1 MTLSAILFV
10 ALAAADDSA
19 PEALMTRLAS
29 ERYAEREEA
38 ARALEA
44 LGERALPAL
53 RAALQGDDPEVRRR
67 ARDLVRR
74 IEQRREADRLRVPT
88 RVRVSARGQPL
99 EAVAAEL
106 GRLGGVT
113 LKVSGEAARKPITW
127 ESGDLTFWEALDRLC
142 AAAGVAEEPPTPGG
156 PSQDENVSTTSVM
169 MIGRRGTSSP
179 TDVMRPRDE
188 PRLELVLKAGK
199 AAPTPTHLG
208 GALRVRAA
216 VPGTVLPGQPRLPG
230 DLLVVLDV
238 AAEGPVVWH
247 RASGVRID
255 AALDENGRA
264 LALRPASYR
273 PPVSSRSG
281 IIVNGVPLDPE
292 PDETSPAGRL
302 VPVRL
307 RPREGAPERLQELR
321 GAVIGQVRTRTEEL
335 VTVDRILEATG
346 RTVKG
351 PRVGSVRVVEA
362 EPEVGGG
369 THLRVMVDAAPRG
382 LNAHQ
387 APTFS
392 GRIFVNGRSISPENS
407 DLLCSSNFVLLD
419 TKGRPHRITG
429 AVCTGRSDGPA
440 REYELSFEPERGAGP
455 PAKFVYRDQR
465 TVFLEVPFVLRDVA
479 LSRP

>member
-1 MTLSAILFV
+1 MMPSAILFV
-10 ALAAADDSA
+10 VLAAADGPGPDT
-19 PEALMTRLAS
+19 LVMRLAS

-53 RAALQGDDPEVRRR
+53 QAALQGDDPDVRRR
-67 ARDLVRR
+67 ARDLIRR
-74 IEQRREADRLRVPT
+74 IERRRETDRLRAPT
-88 RVRVSARGQPL
+88 RVLVSAHGQSL

-106 GRLGGVT
+106 GRLGGVAI
-113 LKVSGEAARKPITW
+113 KVTGEAARKPITW
-127 ESGDLTFWEALDRLC
+127 ESGEVTFWEALDRLC
-142 AAAGVAEEPPTPGG
+142 ATAGVAEEPPTPAG
-156 PSQDENVSTTSVM
+156 PSQDENVATTSVM
-169 MIGRRGTSSP
+169 MIGRRGIASP
-179 TDVMRPRDE
+179 TDVMRPRE
-188 PRLELVLKAGK
+188 EARLEIVLKAGRAS
-199 AAPTPTHLG
+199 AAPTDQD
-208 GALRVRAA
+208 GAFRVRAA
-216 VPGTVLPGQPRLPG
+216 APGTTLPGQPRAPG
-230 DLLVVLDV
+230 DLVVVLDV

-247 RASGVRID
+247 RGSGVRID
-255 AALDENGRA
+255 LALDEKGRA
-264 LALRPASYR
+264 LAVRPASYR

-281 IIVNGVPLDPE
+281 IIVNGMPLDPE

-307 RPREGAPERLQELR
+307 RPRDGAPERLQELR
-321 GAVIGQVRTRTEEL
+321 GAVIGQVRTRTEDL

-351 PRVGSVRVVEA
+351 PRGGSVRVVEA

-392 GRIFVNGRSISPENS
+392 GRIFVNGRSITPENS
-407 DLLCSSNFVLLD
+407 DLLCSSNFALRD
-419 TKGRPHRITG
+419 EKGRPHRITG
-429 AVCTGRSDGPA
+429 AVCTGRSDGAA

-455 PAKFVYRDQR
+455 PVKFVYRDQR
-465 TVFLEVPFVLRDVA
+465 TVFLEVPFVLHDVA